1 MIATAETVKAL
12 RDRTGAGMMDCK
24 AALEASAGN
33 IEQAVDYLRK
43 KGMAQA
49 AKRAGREARE
59 GLVIAETRGLKTAL
73 VEVNCET
80 DFVARTDDFKSLV
93 RLALEETFAVG
104 PRAVESEKL
113 VKQLSE
119 LSGKIGEKMAVR
131 RALLVET
138 RKGRAF
144 TYIHSNQK
152 LGVVIELA
160 ADKSGQI
167 QNAAFEELGKNLAMQ
182 IAASNPICI
191 SRAEVPA
198 AALDREKAIYREE
211 VKGKPDNIVE
221 KIVTGKL
228 EKYYQGVCLLE
239 QPFIKDDKIAIKQLL
254 DQAGKQCG
262 ETLEVLQFVRVQL
275 GESIAQ

>member
-1 MIATAETVKAL
+1 MTATVEIVKAL

-59 GLVIAETRGLKTAL
+59 GLVVAETRAQKTAL

-80 DFVARTDDFKSLV
+80 DFVARTDDFKA
-93 RLALEETFAVG
+93 LAKLAVEETFAAG
-104 PRAVESEKL
+104 ARALESEKL

-119 LSGKIGEKMAVR
+119 LSGKIGEKMMVR

-138 RKGRAF
+138 RKGRVF

-152 LGVVIELA
+152 LGVVVELA
-160 ADKSGQI
+160 GQKSGAV

-198 AALDREKAIYREE
+198 DALEREKAIYREE

-239 QPFIKDDKIAIKQLL
+239 QPFIKDDKVMIKQLIE
-254 DQAGKQCG
+254 QVSKQCG

-275 GESIAQ
+275 GESVAQ